1 MVLLFQFWPLDR
13 DVDNVF
19 FWPISK
25 FGWNQLLGKSLFPKA
40 CIVIFNVNNHLPSDI
55 RCFLGEIKCWT
66 KSKVT
71 PQIMLLLNST
81 FYCWKRHTPNKTWY
95 RSFLIILNSFEWEFV
110 LIISLVLF
118 ISQKTR
124 STSFCPQY
132 ISFKMN
138 GLMGKLDNL
147 TYHNNP
153 NTKWVR
159 FRGTPCIMNICKESA
174 EKCYFWIT
182 LD

>member
-25 FGWNQLLGKSLFPKA
+25 FGWNHLLGKSLFPKA
-40 CIVIFNVNNHLPSDI
+40 CIVIFKVNNHLPSNI
-55 RCFLGEIKCWT
+55 RCFLGEIRCWT

-71 PQIMLLLNST
+71 PQMMLLLNST
-81 FYCWKRHTPNKTWY
+81 FYCWKRQTPNKTWF
-95 RSFLIILNSFEWEFV
+95 RSILIILNSFGGEFV

-118 ISQKTR
+118 IPQKTI
-124 STSFCPQY
+124 STSFCSQY

-138 GLMGKLDNL
+138 GLIVKLYNQV
-147 TYHNNP
+147 NP
-153 NTKWVR
+153 KTNWTR
-159 FRGTPCIMNICKESA
+159 FCGTPCTKTRCTRCTTNM
-174 EKCYFWIT
+174 Y
-182 LD
+182 